1 MNGFQVVIYREQN
14 DKQEVA
20 HFSGIIIVY
29 LFLE

>member
-20 HFSGIIIVY
+20 HFCGIAIVY
-29 LFLE
+29 SFLE